1 MSSVVR
7 TSDTFDGPFGM
18 TAVDLFDDLN
28 DVVAGPLSASVSLSV
43 STRGASNPHRIVV
56 IRDAPG
62 QAVADAY
69 LPREA
74 DKEAQARAAQ
84 WLLDLCCTRL
94 GIEGIEFKSS
104 PFNVVYR

>member
-1 MSSVVR
+1 MSNARISKE
-7 TSDTFDGPFGM
+7 TFDGPFGM

-28 DVVAGPLSASVSLSV
+28 DVVAAPLSASVSLSI
-43 STRGASNPHRIVV
+43 STRGASNPHRIVQV
-56 IRDAPG
+56 QDALG

-69 LPREA
+69 LPREV
-74 DKEAQARAAQ
+74 DKDAQAQAAQ

-94 GIEGIEFKSS
+94 GVEGIEVKSS

>member
-7 TSDTFDGPFGM
+7 TSDTFDGPFGL

-28 DVVAGPLSASVSLSV
+28 DVVSGPLSASVSLSF
-43 STRGASNPHRIVV
+43 STRGTSYPYRIVS
-56 IRDAPG
+56 ITDALG

-69 LPREA
+69 LPRKA
-74 DKEAQARAAQ
+74 DKDAQAQAAQ